1 MSIPKYE
8 AFLKAV
14 EHGSFTQ
21 AAQLLGYTQSGVSHM
36 IRDLEAEWGVTL
48 LERDRSGVRVTS
60 DGLKLLPF
68 VQSVCE
74 AQRSLLS
81 EVDELHDLRSGLI
94 RIGTFSSVAT
104 HWLPNMLKT
113 FRTEYPNIEF
123 ELLLG
128 DYTEIEIWIAQG
140 RVDCG
145 FVTLPVRAALDV
157 IFLED
162 DPLLAILPEGHP
174 MADAPRFPLKGL
186 EGEPFMLLEKGG
198 KSEVSEIFER
208 HRLKP
213 DVKFITWDDYAIMS
227 MVENGLGISILP
239 QLILTRVPYRIVKRE
254 LEVPAFRRIGI
265 ALRDRRTAPLA
276 VKRFLDYLKFR
287 APSGKA

>member
-14 EHGSFTQ
+14 EYGSFTR

-36 IRDLEAEWGVTL
+36 IHDLEAEWGVSL

-60 DGLKLLPF
+60 DGLKLKPF
-68 VQSVCE
+68 LEGVCE
-74 AQRSLLS
+74 AQRKLLN

-104 HWLPNMLKT
+104 HWLPNMIKT
-113 FRTEYPNIEF
+113 FQAEYPNIEF

-128 DYTEIEIWIAQG
+128 DYTEIENWIVQG

-145 FVTLPVRAALDV
+145 FVTLPSRADLDTV
-157 IFLED
+157 FLEE
-162 DPLLAILPEGHP
+162 DPLLVILPEGHP
-174 MADAPRFPLKGL
+174 LADLPRFPLKGL
-186 EGEPFMLLEKGG
+186 EGQPFMLLEKGG
-198 KSEVSEIFER
+198 KAGISEIFER
-208 HRLKP
+208 HHLNP
-213 DVKFITWDDYAIMS
+213 DIKFITWDDYAIMS
-227 MVENGLGISILP
+227 MVENGLGIGILP
-239 QLILTRVPYRIVKRE
+239 GLILQRAPYRIVKRE
-254 LEVPAFRRIGI
+254 LEVPAFRKIGI
-265 ALRDRRTAPLA
+265 ALRDAKTAPLS

-287 APSGKA
+287 AP